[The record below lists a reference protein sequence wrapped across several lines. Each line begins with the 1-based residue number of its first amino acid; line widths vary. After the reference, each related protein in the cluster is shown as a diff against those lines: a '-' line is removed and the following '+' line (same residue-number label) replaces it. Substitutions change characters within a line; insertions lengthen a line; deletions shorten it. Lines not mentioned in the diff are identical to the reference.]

1 MKKMINNERVEGR
14 VYQHN
19 LVLKTVQNPASP
31 NHGKEFISGNLEIA
45 TDEAGLNIVPVHF
58 TYVVEVTS
66 NGNTNATYTNLKKII
81 DGGKTWIADG
91 KDSAMKVRIDTALA
105 LNDFYTQDD
114 RLVSTK
120 VNEGGFVTILSGE
133 LAPEAERNTFA
144 TDMVI
149 TGVNRIEADP
159 EKNIKDDYVVVKG
172 AVFDFRNN
180 LLPVDYIVRTNEG
193 MTYFEDLGA
202 SQNEPVFTKVW
213 GKITCNSDVREV
225 KEETA
230 FGEEAVR
237 TYERKIKEWVITG
250 TSKVPYEFGEEGVLT
265 VEELKKAA
273 QDREVRLA
281 DIKKRRDEYAAS
293 KATTTTTT
301 TSGATIAPTANVTVA
316 ATTTKSFNL

>member
-1 MKKMINNERVEGR
+1 MKKMINTEHVEGR

-19 LVLKTVQNPASP
+19 LVLKTVQNTASA

-58 TYVVEVTS
+58 TYVTETTS
-66 NGNTNATYTNLKKII
+66 NGNTNQTYTNLKKII
-81 DGGKTWIADG
+81 EGGKTWITDG
-91 KDSAMKVRIDTALA
+91 KDGAMKVKVDTALA
-105 LNDFYTQDD
+105 LNDFYTSQDD

-120 VNEGGFVTILSGE
+120 VNEGGFVTIISGE
-133 LAPEAERNTFA
+133 LCPEQERNTFSA
-144 TDMVI
+144 DMVI
-149 TGVNRIEADP
+149 TSANRIEADP
-159 EKNIKDDYVVVKG
+159 EKNIEKDYVVVKG
-172 AVFDFRNN
+172 AVFNFRND
-180 LLPVDYIVRTNEG
+180 LLPVDFIVRTPDG

-213 GKITCNSDVREV
+213 GRITCNSITTER

-230 FGEEAVR
+230 FGEESVR
-237 TYERKIKEWVITG
+237 TFERKVKEWLITG

-281 DIKKRRDEYAAS
+281 DIKKRRDEYAAT
-293 KATTTTTT
+293 KATATTTVA
-301 TSGATIAPTANVTVA
+301 TSAPAPA
-316 ATTTKSFNL
+316 ATVTATATKTFNF